1 MHVAKL
7 PPLSERGLDVV
18 VVMMD
23 GQRQALALT
32 RVSLTDLQTER
43 ALTQT
48 HDPAVGQP
56 AFSLSPPAASER
68 SSGLRG
74 RFHRLPSFQ
83 DFLVS

>member
-7 PPLSERGLDVV
+7 PPLSERGLDVF

-32 RVSLTDLQTER
+32 RVSDLRTER

-56 AFSLSPPAASER
+56 AFSLSPPAASEP
-68 SSGLRG
+68 SSGPLG

-83 DFLVS
+83 DILVS